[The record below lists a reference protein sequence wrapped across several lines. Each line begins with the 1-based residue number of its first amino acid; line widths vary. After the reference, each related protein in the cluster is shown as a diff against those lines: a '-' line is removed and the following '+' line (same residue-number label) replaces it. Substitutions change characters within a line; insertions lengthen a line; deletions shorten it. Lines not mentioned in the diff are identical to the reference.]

1 VTPDAVPFS
10 YYQRLTKTQK
20 RIYDESDRIG
30 SVELHRPAAHRDRVL
45 ALAAALAEGAR
56 PPTERAAQALAD
68 GLTEALSVPALR
80 VRVQERRP
88 SWQTGELHGLYEADA
103 KGRYKISLWMRTAQ
117 RVQVVKF
124 KTFLRT
130 LLHELCHHL
139 DYQRFRLKDSFHTE
153 GFYRRESSLLRQLYP
168 QELDKARAAKTPI
181 PRRTRLRPPAA
192 DV

>member
-1 VTPDAVPFS
+1 MPFA
-10 YYQRLTKTQK
+10 YYQRLNKTQK

-30 SVELHRPAAHRDRVL
+30 SVELYRPGAHRERIV
-45 ALAAALAEGAR
+45 ALASTLAKGER
-56 PPTERAAQALAD
+56 RSTEKAAQDVAD
-68 GLTEALSVPALR
+68 GLTEALGVPALR
-80 VRVQERRP
+80 IRVQERRP
-88 SWQTGELHGLYEADA
+88 SWQTGELHGLYEADDE
-103 KGRYKISLWMRTAQ
+103 GRYEISLWMRTAQ

-139 DYQRFRLKDSFHTE
+139 DYQRFGLEDSFHTE

-168 QELDKARAAKTPI
+168 PELDETPAT
-181 PRRTRLRPPAA
+181 RTKPAGRSRLRRPPS

>member
-1 VTPDAVPFS
+1 MPFS

-30 SVELHRPAAHRDRVL
+30 SIELYRPLAHRERVL
-45 ALAAALAEGAR
+45 ALASALASAER
-56 PPTERAAQALAD
+56 PATERAARALAD
-68 GLTEALSVPALR
+68 SLAEALGVPGLR
-80 VRVQERRP
+80 IRVQERRP

-103 KGRYKISLWMRTAQ
+103 NGRYKISLWMRTAR

-139 DYQRFRLKDSFHTE
+139 DYQRFRLADSFHTE

-168 QELDKARAAKTPI
+168 AELDVAEGAKKRAGG
-181 PRRTRLRPPAA
+181 RSRLRPPTA